1 MSEWESDFKE
11 FRKQLKQRMLIGEE
25 EYGGTSFDRHPTEI
39 IREIQE
45 ELLDV
50 CNWSFILWRRME
62 NLIV

>member
-1 MSEWESDFKE
+1 MDDWESDFKK
-11 FRKQLKQRMLIGEE
+11 FRKQLKVRMVQGQED
-25 EYGGTSFDRHPTEI
+25 YGDTSFDLPPTELI
-39 IREIQE
+39 LEIQE